1 MIRNILFDMG
11 SVLVDFNPLR
21 FTMEAKLSPE
31 DAQLVREELFRS
43 IEWAQLDRGTLTDR
57 ALLEIMKPRFP
68 ERLWPT
74 LEWMICRWDEP
85 PVMVEGMYELV
96 QELSEAGYGLYLLS
110 NAALRHDEYWPRYP
124 VSRFFGDRLLISA
137 HEKITKPDPRFYR
150 LALERF
156 SLDPAECLFI
166 DDVPVNAEGAV
177 YCGIDAIVF
186 RDAQRLRR
194 ELRARGVRLSEESN
208 KQ

>member
-1 MIRNILFDMG
+1 MIKNILFDMG
-11 SVLVDFNPLR
+11 SVLVDFSPLR

-31 DAQLVREELFRS
+31 DAELIREELFRS
-43 IEWAQLDRGTLTDR
+43 IEWAQLDRGTLTDPE
-57 ALLEIMKPRFP
+57 LLAIMKPRFP

-85 PVMVEGMYELV
+85 PVMVPGMYALV
-96 QELSEAGYGLYLLS
+96 EALSKAGYGLYLLS

-137 HEKITKPDPRFYR
+137 HEGITKPDPRFYR

-156 SLDPAECLFI
+156 ALDPKECLFI

-186 RDAQRLRR
+186 KGAERLRR
-194 ELRARGVRLSEESN
+194 QLAEKGVHI
-208 KQ
+208 

>member
-11 SVLVDFNPLR
+11 SVLVDFNPKR
-21 FTMEAKLSPE
+21 FTETAGLSEA
-31 DAQLVREELFRS
+31 DARLIREELFHS

-57 ALLEIMKPRFP
+57 QILEIMRPRFP

-74 LEWMICRWDEP
+74 LERMVCRWDEP
-85 PVMVEGMYELV
+85 PVMIPGMYELV
-96 QELSEAGYGLYLLS
+96 EALSREGYGLYLLS

-124 VSRFFGDRLLISA
+124 VSRFFGNRLLISA

-156 SLDPAECLFI
+156 GLDPAECLFV

-177 YCGIDAIVF
+177 FCGIDAILF
-186 RDAQRLRR
+186 RGAERLRR
-194 ELRARGVRLSEESN
+194 ELAEKGVVL
-208 KQ
+208 

>member
-1 MIRNILFDMG
+1 MIKNILFDMG
-11 SVLVDFNPLR
+11 SVLVDFSPLR
-21 FTMEAKLSPE
+21 FTMEAELSPE
-31 DAQLVREELFRS
+31 DAELIREELFRS
-43 IEWAQLDRGTLTDR
+43 IEWAQLDRGTLTDPE
-57 ALLEIMKPRFP
+57 LLAIMKPRFP

-85 PVMVEGMYELV
+85 PVMVPGMYALV
-96 QELSEAGYGLYLLS
+96 EALSKAGYGLYLLS

-137 HEKITKPDPRFYR
+137 HERITKPDPRFYR

-156 SLDPAECLFI
+156 ALDPKECLFI

-186 RDAQRLRR
+186 KGAERLRR
-194 ELRARGVRLSEESN
+194 QLAEKGVHI
-208 KQ
+208 

>member
-11 SVLVDFNPLR
+11 SVLVDFNPKR
-21 FTMEAKLSPE
+21 FTETAGLSEA
-31 DAQLVREELFRS
+31 DALLIREELFHS
-43 IEWAQLDRGTLTDR
+43 VEWAQLDRGTLTD
-57 ALLEIMKPRFP
+57 AQILEIMRPRFP

-74 LEWMICRWDEP
+74 LEWMVCRWDEP
-85 PVMVEGMYELV
+85 PVMIPGMYELV
-96 QELSEAGYGLYLLS
+96 EALSRRGYGLYLLS

-156 SLDPAECLFI
+156 GLDPAECLFI

-177 YCGIDAIVF
+177 YCGIDAILF
-186 RDAQRLRR
+186 RGAERLRR
-194 ELRARGVRLSEESN
+194 ELAEKGVCTD
-208 KQ
+208 

>member
-11 SVLVDFNPLR
+11 SVLVDFNPKR
-21 FTMEAKLSPE
+21 FTETAGLSEA
-31 DAQLVREELFRS
+31 DALLIREELFHS
-43 IEWAQLDRGTLTDR
+43 VEWAQLDRGTLTD
-57 ALLEIMKPRFP
+57 AQILEIMRPRFP
-68 ERLWPT
+68 ERLRPT
-74 LEWMICRWDEP
+74 LEWMVCRWDEP
-85 PVMVEGMYELV
+85 PVMIPGMYELV
-96 QELSEAGYGLYLLS
+96 EALSRRGYGLYLLS

-156 SLDPAECLFI
+156 GLDPAECLFI

-177 YCGIDAIVF
+177 YCGIDAILF
-186 RDAQRLRR
+186 RGAERLRR
-194 ELRARGVRLSEESN
+194 ELAEKGVCTD
-208 KQ
+208 

>member
-21 FTMEAKLSPE
+21 FTVEAKLSPE
-31 DAQLVREELFRS
+31 DAQLIREELFHS
-43 IEWAQLDRGTLTDR
+43 IEWAQLDRGTLTDPE
-57 ALLEIMKPRFP
+57 LLEIMKPRFP
-68 ERLWPT
+68 ERLWPS

-85 PVMVEGMYELV
+85 PVMVPGMYELV
-96 QELSEAGYGLYLLS
+96 EELSRAGYGLYLLS

-124 VSRFFGDRLLISA
+124 VSRFFGDRLLISS

-156 SLDPAECLFI
+156 GLDPAECVFI

-177 YCGIDAIVF
+177 YCGIGAIVF
-186 RDAQRLRR
+186 RDARRLRR
-194 ELRARGVRLSEESN
+194 ELQARGVRLS
-208 KQ
+208 

>member
-11 SVLVDFNPLR
+11 SVLVDFNPKR
-21 FTMEAKLSPE
+21 FTETAGLSEA
-31 DAQLVREELFRS
+31 DALLIREELFHS
-43 IEWAQLDRGTLTDR
+43 VEWAQLDRGTLTD
-57 ALLEIMKPRFP
+57 AQILEIMRPRFP

-74 LEWMICRWDEP
+74 LEWMVCRWDEP
-85 PVMVEGMYELV
+85 PVMIPGMYELV
-96 QELSEAGYGLYLLS
+96 EALSRRGYGLYLLS

-156 SLDPAECLFI
+156 GLDPAECLFI

-177 YCGIDAIVF
+177 YCGIDAILF
-186 RDAQRLRR
+186 RGAERLRR
-194 ELRARGVRLSEESN
+194 ELAEKGVVL
-208 KQ
+208 

>member
-11 SVLVDFNPLR
+11 SVLVDFNPQR
-21 FTMEAKLSPE
+21 FTVEAKLSPE
-31 DAQLVREELFRS
+31 DAQLIREELFHS
-43 IEWAQLDRGTLTDR
+43 IEWAQLDRGTLTDQE
-57 ALLEIMKPRFP
+57 LLDRMKPRFP

-74 LEWMICRWDEP
+74 LERMICRWDEP
-85 PVMVEGMYELV
+85 PVMVPGMYELV
-96 QELSEAGYGLYLLS
+96 EELSRAGYGLYLLS

-124 VSRFFGDRLLISA
+124 VSRFFGDRLLISS

-156 SLDPAECLFI
+156 GLDPAECVFI

-177 YCGIDAIVF
+177 YCGIGAIVF

-194 ELRARGVRLSEESN
+194 ELQARGVRLS
-208 KQ
+208 

>member
-11 SVLVDFNPLR
+11 SVLVDFNPQR
-21 FTMEAKLSPE
+21 FTVEAKLSPA
-31 DAQLVREELFRS
+31 DAQLIREELFHS
-43 IEWAQLDRGTLTDR
+43 IEWAQLDRGTLTDPE
-57 ALLEIMKPRFP
+57 LLERMKPRFP

-74 LEWMICRWDEP
+74 LERMICRWDEP
-85 PVMVEGMYELV
+85 PVMVPGMYELV
-96 QELSEAGYGLYLLS
+96 EELSRAGYGLYLLS

-124 VSRFFGDRLLISA
+124 VSRFFGDRLLISS

-156 SLDPAECLFI
+156 GLDPAECVFI

-177 YCGIDAIVF
+177 YCGIGAIVF

-194 ELRARGVRLSEESN
+194 ELQARGVRLS
-208 KQ
+208 